1 MVVVTL
7 RVVVVAAVFAV
18 VDAVAFVSDQVPL
31 TDVPPRE
38 ADAVVRV
45 PDPCTA

>member
-1 MVVVTL
+1 MVVITL
-7 RVVVVAAVFAV
+7 RALVVAAVVAA
-18 VDAVAFVSDQVPL
+18 VDAGAFVSDQVPL